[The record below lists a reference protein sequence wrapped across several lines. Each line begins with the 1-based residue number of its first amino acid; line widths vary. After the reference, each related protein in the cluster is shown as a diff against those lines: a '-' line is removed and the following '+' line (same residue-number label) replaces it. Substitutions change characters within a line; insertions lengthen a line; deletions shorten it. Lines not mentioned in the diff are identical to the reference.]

1 MGLRKLN
8 EDQAAVF
15 ASLYRLN
22 NCNAAETHREYRH
35 DSDKLA
41 EETHRWNG
49 CQISNQPMVSQAI
62 AQELK
67 TAREIQEKVAAKH
80 DIRFETIVNEF
91 REGYERAM
99 EKGALTAAMI
109 ALKELCKLFNLYD
122 KDTVIPTVDLGI
134 ETSNVM
140 RPPKPCLNC
149 GYV

>member
-8 EDQAAVF
+8 EDQAAHF

-22 NCNAAETHREYRH
+22 NCNAAETYREYRP

-62 AQELK
+62 TRELK

-80 DIRFETIVNEF
+80 DIKFETIVDEF

-109 ALKELCKLFNLYD
+109 ALKEICKLFMVSRIRM
-122 KDTVIPTVDLGI
+122 KSERSSFSSSFPTRDLASSPAI
-134 ETSNVM
+134 TT
-140 RPPKPCLNC
+140 
-149 GYV
+149 